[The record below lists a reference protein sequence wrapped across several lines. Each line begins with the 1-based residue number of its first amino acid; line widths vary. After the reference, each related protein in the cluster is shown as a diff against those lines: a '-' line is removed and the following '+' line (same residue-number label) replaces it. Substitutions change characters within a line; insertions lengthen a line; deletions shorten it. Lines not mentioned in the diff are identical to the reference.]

1 MMKRFNA
8 NLKGEIVIFIR
19 NFLYIHFYKKK
30 HKYIKKTLL
39 IFLIN
44 FLYFFFFPISKKKNH
59 FLRILKL
66 PLIIYPKTKVKFYK
80 KIRYLWKLITA
91 FLSLISM
98 TLQTSSEFIVL
109 K

>member
-39 IFLIN
+39 IFLIIG
-44 FLYFFFFPISKKKNH
+44 FFIFFFFPFLKKK
-59 FLRILKL
+59 
-66 PLIIYPKTKVKFYK
+66 IIF
-80 KIRYLWKLITA
+80 
-91 FLSLISM
+91 
-98 TLQTSSEFIVL
+98 
-109 K
+109 

>member
-39 IFLIN
+39 IFLTFFI
-44 FLYFFFFPISKKKNH
+44 FFFSH
-59 FLRILKL
+59 F
-66 PLIIYPKTKVKFYK
+66 
-80 KIRYLWKLITA
+80 
-91 FLSLISM
+91 
-98 TLQTSSEFIVL
+98 
-109 K
+109 

>member
-39 IFLIN
+39 IFLI
-44 FLYFFFFPISKKKNH
+44 IG
-59 FLRILKL
+59 
-66 PLIIYPKTKVKFYK
+66 IIQFH
-80 KIRYLWKLITA
+80 
-91 FLSLISM
+91 
-98 TLQTSSEFIVL
+98 
-109 K
+109 

>member
-39 IFLIN
+39 IFFFI
-44 FLYFFFFPISKKKNH
+44 FFFFPFLKKK
-59 FLRILKL
+59 
-66 PLIIYPKTKVKFYK
+66 IIF
-80 KIRYLWKLITA
+80 
-91 FLSLISM
+91 
-98 TLQTSSEFIVL
+98 
-109 K
+109 